1 MPIGAS
7 GVTVTREVRGQL
19 SPRHHTVLSSEL
31 PALITTLD
39 LREGE
44 SFKKGI
50 LLVGF
55 DCAVYDA
62 QLQKARAAAKAAEC
76 RHKVNTR
83 LDQLNAVSTLEVEQA
98 ENLLAEAAAQVRI
111 MEAHVDKCEIRAP
124 FSGRIVKR
132 LADPYQYTIAGTPL
146 LEILDP
152 RDLEIQLIVP
162 SAWLG
167 RIDKTTDFEFY
178 VEENKKSYPA
188 RVIRMGTRV
197 DPVSQSILVVGKIKG
212 RAPDLLPGMSGLAQ
226 FSLISNDSPIS
237 NGKGSPP

>member
-1 MPIGAS
+1 LKISVLWVLNCLIVCSLLNAGPGILVGAA
-7 GVTVTREVRGQL
+7 GVAAQEIRGQL
-19 SPRHHTVLSSEL
+19 CPRHHTVLSSEL
-31 PALITTLD
+31 PALITTLE

-44 SFKKGI
+44 SFKKGA

-111 MEAHVDKCEIRAP
+111 MEAHVNKCEIWAP

-132 LADPYQYTIAGTPL
+132 LAEPFQYTNA
-146 LEILDP
+146 
-152 RDLEIQLIVP
+152 
-162 SAWLG
+162 
-167 RIDKTTDFEFY
+167 
-178 VEENKKSYPA
+178 
-188 RVIRMGTRV
+188 
-197 DPVSQSILVVGKIKG
+197 
-212 RAPDLLPGMSGLAQ
+212 
-226 FSLISNDSPIS
+226 
-237 NGKGSPP
+237 